1 MGGLS
6 DRWEEKVRLSTHERL
21 SAAVGEDERGCS
33 ELSSMAT
40 LVDKEM
46 LGY

>member
-1 MGGLS
+1 MGREG
-6 DRWEEKVRLSTHERL
+6 EIEYTERL